1 MIALV
6 FFKFLIPTF
15 SNSMHQ
21 LSPQKQYPS
30 FMPRPPPPPPP
41 PKKEK
46 QSVNCPSLPFLD
58 NPPIYLVFV
67 SFPHEH

>member
-30 FMPRPPPPPPP
+30 FMPRPPPRPPPP
-41 PKKEK
+41 PTHPQKKK
-46 QSVNCPSLPFLD
+46 NNLLTVQVSPF
-58 NPPIYLVFV
+58 
-67 SFPHEH
+67 

>member
-6 FFKFLIPTF
+6 FLKFLIPTF

-21 LSPQKQYPS
+21 LSPQKQYPY
-30 FMPRPPPPPPP
+30 FMPRPPPP
-41 PKKEK
+41 KKK
-46 QSVNCPSLPFLD
+46 KSVNCPSLPFLE

-67 SFPHEH
+67 SFPHEY